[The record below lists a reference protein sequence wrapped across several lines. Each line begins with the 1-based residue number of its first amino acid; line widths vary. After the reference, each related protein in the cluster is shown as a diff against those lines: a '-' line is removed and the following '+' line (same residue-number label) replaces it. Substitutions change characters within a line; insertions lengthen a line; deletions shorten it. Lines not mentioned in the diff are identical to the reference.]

1 MSTLGMSCRVVVG
14 ALLVGLT
21 ASCSQPP
28 PPSAETAALEGSLL
42 TGADVGGSFVVE
54 SRGQRRCGHSN
65 ADPRPIGKVTA
76 ASLHPPSTLTI
87 PHVIERPQARD
98 YRQSRSDRYATLCAV
113 QHVPC
118 APIVLGFAAHCVQ
131 LLSTTVVGTT
141 TMSELQAW

>member
-54 SRGQRRCGHSN
+54 SRGQVGLSGGGVSP
-65 ADPRPIGKVTA
+65 DPTSG
-76 ASLHPPSTLTI
+76 SMML
-87 PHVIERPQARD
+87 E
-98 YRQSRSDRYATLCAV
+98 
-113 QHVPC
+113 
-118 APIVLGFAAHCVQ
+118 
-131 LLSTTVVGTT
+131 
-141 TMSELQAW
+141 